1 MATWSFLELF
11 KNKYA
16 QLTPKLISAMPRSS
30 GCLMKYSAI
39 REPTTVS
46 RLPSKIVIDTL
57 I

>member
-1 MATWSFLELF
+1 MVIWSFLELF

>member
-1 MATWSFLELF
+1 
-11 KNKYA
+11 
-16 QLTPKLISAMPRSS
+16 
-30 GCLMKYSAI
+30 MKYSAI

>member
-1 MATWSFLELF
+1 
-11 KNKYA
+11 
-16 QLTPKLISAMPRSS
+16 
-30 GCLMKYSAI
+30 LMKYSAI